1 MKEQERS
8 IAESPPAVPKPQ
20 AGRDLDFHDARS
32 GPHDVLTEAEAERL
46 TARISRK
53 LSLIVDNTEAVMPL
67 IREAIGRNAYAALGY
82 ASHGAY
88 VAERFG
94 DTLSRLKVA
103 QRRDVVR
110 ELTATGMSNRAA
122 GAVLGVHEKTVR
134 NDLRAGAEL
143 SAPDLSLKSIGQ
155 DGKAYARSTRAPKIG
170 DLPRDEETERRAGLA
185 RRIGKDADDIAR
197 AIKTLTDLNADRRH
211 RVRDRYRPVDKLS
224 RENLEAIATN
234 LYALAD
240 DLEGSSSSPRTGAP

>member
-1 MKEQERS
+1 MMMKQQERP
-8 IAESPPAVPKPQ
+8 IAESPPTVHNPQ
-20 AGRDLDFHDARS
+20 ADHDLDFYDARS

-53 LSLIVDNTEAVMPL
+53 LSVIVDNTEAVIPL
-67 IREAIGRNAYAALGY
+67 IREAIERNAYAALGY

-94 DTLSRLKVA
+94 DTLSRLTVA
-103 QRRDVVR
+103 ERRDVVR

-122 GAVLGVHEKTVR
+122 GAVLGVDEKTVR
-134 NDLRAGAEL
+134 NDQRAGAEL
-143 SAPDLSLKSIGQ
+143 SAPDLPVKFTGQ
-155 DGKAYARSTRAPKIG
+155 DGKAYLRPTRTSNISAA
-170 DLPRDEETERRAGLA
+170 PRDEETERRAKVA
-185 RRIGKDADDIAR
+185 QRTGKDADDIAR

-224 RENLEAIATN
+224 RENLEAIAAN
-234 LYALAD
+234 LQALARE
-240 DLEGSSSSPRTGAP
+240 LEGLS